1 MNTNKITP
9 SFAHGLR
16 RPILCLCVL
25 LATSLNLAATFTL
38 EQVMSSPF
46 PSNLVAAKR
55 KARIAWVFDSK
66 GERNIWV
73 ADGPNF
79 TARQVT
85 AYHGDDGQAIGGL
98 QLSPDGKTLVYARGS
113 ELNGA
118 GHVANPGSALQEPKQ
133 QVFAIDLE
141 KSDAQPRLLG
151 DMNCPEED
159 CADIQISPDG
169 KSAVWP
175 GKDSLWIAPVA
186 ASPAADPSKGV
197 AHKLHELQGESSN
210 PRWAPEGR
218 QLAFTLGRK
227 GHSFI
232 VVMEVGLDHLAKSVR
247 YMSPSVDLDQLP
259 RWSPDGR
266 QLAFVRAE
274 GRENRRPLI
283 PITPEP
289 WAIWVADPANG
300 LAKEVWHSTTT
311 EEGSLPSSEDGSF
324 DFADGGRILF
334 SSEQSGR
341 NHLYTVSAG
350 GGDTP
355 TLLTPGDFDVE
366 DVVLAED
373 GERVLYTSNQYSSDP
388 RDEDRRHIWS
398 INLSGGGAPGSP
410 QQLSRGEGMEWTPV
424 EVQKEIVCLGSTA
437 TTPAMPY
444 HVAPQGREA
453 IAGQALPADFPS
465 AELVTP
471 QQVIFKSA
479 DGATIHGQLFV
490 PRERN
495 RRGSSPGPALI
506 FTHGGPMRQMMLGF
520 HYMYYYH
527 NAYAENQYLA
537 SRGYVVLSVNYRLGV
552 MYGRAFRRA
561 PNSGWRGAA
570 EYNDV
575 LAGAKYLQSLPIVD
589 KKRIGLW
596 GGSYGGYLT
605 ALGLARNSDIFA
617 AGVDFHGVHDWS
629 VFLPRWENSA
639 TTAPDAREAG
649 KLAFESSPVAS
660 VATWKSPVLLIHG
673 DDDRNVAFNQTEDL
687 AQRLRHQK
695 VPFEQIIFP
704 DEIHDFLLWK
714 DWVRAY
720 SATADFFDRNLK

>member
-1 MNTNKITP
+1 
-9 SFAHGLR
+9 
-16 RPILCLCVL
+16 
-25 LATSLNLAATFTL
+25 
-38 EQVMSSPF
+38 MSSPF
-46 PSNLVAAKR
+46 PSGLVAAKR

-79 TARQVT
+79 SARQVT

-98 QLSPDGKTLVYARGS
+98 QLSRDGKTLVFARGS

-118 GHVANPGSALQEPKQ
+118 GHAANPGSALQEPKQ
-133 QVFAIDLE
+133 QVFAMDLD

-159 CADIQISPDG
+159 CADIEISPDG
-169 KSAVWP
+169 KSAVWS
-175 GKDSLWIAPVA
+175 GKDSLWIAPLT
-186 ASPAADPSKGV
+186 ASPAADSTKGV
-197 AHKLHELQGESSN
+197 AHKLHELQGESSG

-218 QLAFTLGRK
+218 QLAFTLSRK

-232 VVMEVGLDHLAKSVR
+232 VVMDVGLDHMANSVR
-247 YMSPSVDLDQLP
+247 YMSPSIDLDQLP

-274 GRENRRPLI
+274 GKENRRPLI
-283 PITPEP
+283 PLSPQP

-300 LAKEVWHSTTT
+300 SAKEVWHSSST
-311 EEGSLPSSEDGSF
+311 EEGSLPPSEDGSF

-334 SSEQSGR
+334 SSEQNGR
-341 NHLYTVSAG
+341 NHLYAVSAG
-350 GGDTP
+350 GGDGP
-355 TLLTPGDFDVE
+355 RLLTPGDFDVE
-366 DVVLAED
+366 DVVLTEE
-373 GERVLYTSNQYSSDP
+373 GQRVLYTSNQYSSDP

-398 INLSGGGAPGSP
+398 VNLSSGGAPGTP
-410 QQLSRGEGMEWTPV
+410 QQLSRGDGMEWRPV
-424 EVQKEIVCLGSTA
+424 EVQKEIVFLGSTA

-444 HVAPQGREA
+444 HATPLGREA
-453 IAGQALPADFPS
+453 IAGQAMPADFPS
-465 AELVTP
+465 AELVAP

-479 DGATIHGQLFV
+479 DGYTIHGQLFV
-490 PRERN
+490 PRDRN

-552 MYGRAFRRA
+552 MYGREFRRA

-639 TTAPDAREAG
+639 TTAPDSREAT
-649 KLAFESSPVAS
+649 KLAFESSPAAS

-673 DDDRNVAFNQTEDL
+673 DDDRNVPFNQTEDL